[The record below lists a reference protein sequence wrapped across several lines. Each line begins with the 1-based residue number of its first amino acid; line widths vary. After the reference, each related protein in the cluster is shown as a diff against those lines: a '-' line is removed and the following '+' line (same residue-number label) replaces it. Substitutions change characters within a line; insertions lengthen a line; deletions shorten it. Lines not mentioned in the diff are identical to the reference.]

1 MKKHLVEPTRRTPVS
16 GSYDVLVV
24 GGGVAGVA
32 AAVAAAR
39 SGATVGLVEKTCTLG
54 GLATLANVVIYLPL
68 CDGRGNQVIKGL
80 GEEFLKLSIRDGHDH
95 IPECWL
101 PGGRKEERYQHRYRV
116 RFNPAS
122 YALALEELLVNE
134 GVSIHYDTRFCD
146 VRRGGRRI
154 EGVFV
159 ENKNGRSA
167 LLARMFVD
175 ASGDADVC
183 ARAGEKTVSLRTNTL
198 SGWYFYGAGPN
209 VRFSQLHVPFDAD
222 GRVVPDGGRGYA
234 GDRADDVTQFVL
246 GTNQLI
252 RKDLARRSASAEER
266 VRPLILPTIPSFRM
280 TRRLKG
286 RVELE
291 RADDRNRFPDSVG
304 MTGDWRRAGPVY
316 YLPFR
321 ALVGVAT
328 DNLVTA
334 GRCISAA
341 SAWDLTRAIP
351 TCVVTGQAAGAAAA
365 LAVTFR
371 QTRLAD
377 LDTRA
382 LQAHLRSQKALL
394 LKRIP
399 PDAESPAS

>member
-1 MKKHLVEPTRRTPVS
+1 MKKHLVESARRVRVS
-16 GSYDVLVV
+16 GRYEVLVV
-24 GGGVAGVA
+24 GGGIAGVA

-39 SGATVGLVEKTCTLG
+39 GGAKVGLVEKTCTLG

-80 GEEFLKLSIRDGHDH
+80 GEELLKLSIRDGHDH

-101 PGGRKEERYQHRYRV
+101 PGGKREERCHRRYRV

-122 YALALEELLVNE
+122 YALALEELLVKE
-134 GVSIHYDTRFCD
+134 GINIHYDTRFCD
-146 VRRGGRRI
+146 VRKRGRRI
-154 EGVFV
+154 EGVLV
-159 ENKNGRSA
+159 ENKDGRSA
-167 LLARMFVD
+167 LMAKMFVD

-183 ARAGEKTVSLRTNTL
+183 ARAGEETVSLRTNTL

-209 VRFSQLHVPFDAD
+209 VRLSQLHVPFDAD
-222 GRVVPDGGRGYA
+222 GQVVPDGGRGYA
-234 GDRADDVTQFVL
+234 GDRADDVTEFVL
-246 GTNQLI
+246 GTNELI
-252 RKDLARRSASAEER
+252 RKDLGNRSGSSEEP

-286 RVELE
+286 QIELE
-291 RADDRNRFPDSVG
+291 REDDRNRFPDSVG

-321 ALVGVAT
+321 ALVGVET
-328 DNLVTA
+328 NNLVTA

-341 SAWDLTRAIP
+341 SAWDITRPIP

-365 LAVTFR
+365 LAVALGQR
-371 QTRLAD
+371 RLAD
-377 LDTRA
+377 LDIST
-382 LQAHLRSQKALL
+382 LQAHLKKQKVLV
-394 LKRIP
+394 LKRVP
-399 PDAESPAS
+399 TETRT